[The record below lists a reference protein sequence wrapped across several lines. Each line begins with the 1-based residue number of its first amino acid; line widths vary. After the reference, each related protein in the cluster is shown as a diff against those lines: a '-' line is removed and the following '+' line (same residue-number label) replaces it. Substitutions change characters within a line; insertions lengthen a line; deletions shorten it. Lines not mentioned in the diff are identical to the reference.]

1 MLKFNFFFITKSV
14 LIMKHLLIFFIIA
27 LFVSACET
35 NQSRSGSALDDD
47 RGGYLVSVNDKP
59 SSDKKVALVVGNRLY
74 QYGVLNNTV
83 NDAEDVAAVL
93 RKMGFE
99 VIFRKNLNHR
109 QMNQAI
115 YSFKKRLSETKG
127 IGFFYF
133 AGHGARVVGTNYL
146 LPIDNDK
153 IISEDDLQ
161 YEAVDARK
169 VLNAMQDARNNLN
182 IIVLDACRDNPYSVA
197 GRSLK
202 RGLDKM
208 NPPSGS
214 IIAFATDAGKTAAD
228 SSQNGRNGLFTS
240 HLIKALDRAY
250 KTHQRVDDMFMGIRR
265 AVMRESKG
273 KQQPWQLYSLN
284 RPYCFG
290 GCQVANVV
298 PNPQPK
304 PPKPVIVTPQ
314 PKPSFIP
321 PQPKPFPAGKVFQDR
336 LKDGSLGPKM
346 VVIPAGSF
354 RMGDIQGAGYDDE
367 QPVHRVSVEKFAM
380 GIYEVTFAEYDKF
393 AEATGRKKPDDYN
406 RFWWWQ
412 RGNYPVINVSWNDA
426 IAYTKW
432 LSNQTGKKYRLPTE
446 AEWEYAARAG
456 TETKYWWGNDIGKN
470 RANCLNSDCGDS
482 FKYTSPVGSFSAN
495 KFGLYDTVG
504 NVWEWTCSEYEGKY
518 KGKEKV
524 CINKN
529 SYKYRV
535 LRGGSWLVIPRGLR
549 VANRRDAS
557 PFFSRSDYFGFRL
570 VRAAWT

>member
-1 MLKFNFFFITKSV
+1 M
-14 LIMKHLLIFFIIA
+14 LIMKQFLTFLIIA

-35 NQSRSGSALDDD
+35 KQSRSGSALDDD
-47 RGGYLVSVNDKP
+47 RGGYVVSVNDKP

-228 SSQNGRNGLFTS
+228 SSKNGRNGLFTS

-250 KTHQRVDDMFMGIRR
+250 KTHQRVDDMFMGVRR

-273 KQQPWQLYSLN
+273 KQEPWQLYSLN

-298 PNPQPK
+298 PKPK
-304 PPKPVIVTPQ
+304 PVIITPKPKPSFVPPPPKPVPA
-314 PKPSFIP
+314 
-321 PQPKPFPAGKVFQDR
+321 AGKVFQDR

-346 VVIPAGSF
+346 VIIPAGSF
-354 RMGDIQGAGYDDE
+354 RMGGIQSSYGDE
-367 QPVHRVSVEKFAM
+367 QPVHRVSVGEFAM
-380 GIYEVTFAEYDKF
+380 GMYEVTVGEFKKF
-393 AEATGRKKPDDYN
+393 VNATGYRTDAEKQGSCGILNKNGFWSNKEGYN
-406 RFWWWQ
+406 WRNLNFYQ
-412 RGNYPVINVSWNDA
+412 NHNHPVTCISWNDA
-426 IAYTKW
+426 TAYTKW
-432 LSNQTGKKYRLPTE
+432 LSNQTGKNYHLPTE
-446 AEWEYAARAG
+446 TEWEYAARAG
-456 TETKYWWGNDIGKN
+456 TETSYWWGNNIGKN
-470 RANCLNSDCGDS
+470 RANCDDCGSQWDEKS
-482 FKYTSPVGSFSAN
+482 TAPVGSFEDN
-495 KFGLYDTVG
+495 KFGLYDTSG
-504 NVWEWTCSEYEGKY
+504 NVWEWTCSEYENKY
-518 KGKEKV
+518 KGKETQCV
-524 CINKN
+524 TTANHL
-529 SYKYRV
+529 SV
-535 LRGGSWLVIPRGLR
+535 RGGSWFSGMVNLR
-549 VANRRDAS
+549 SSYRYRNTPITRDG
-557 PFFSRSDYFGFRL
+557 DVGFR
-570 VRAAWT
+570 VSRR